1 MSENTALRK
10 ATEER
15 DAFLSKH
22 PHLREQQDA
31 IDAILDRCREEDRY
45 QVVLMMLVEQMSK
58 QLQVLNAV
66 KKGLERGQY
75 SM

>member
-10 ATEER
+10 AIEDR
-15 DAFLSKH
+15 DAFLQKH
-22 PHLREQQDA
+22 PHLQKQQDN